1 MSAALRRSFSSL
13 SVPNYR
19 RFFAGQV
26 VSVSGNWMQ
35 MVAEGWLVL
44 TLTGSGVAVG
54 VATAMQ
60 FVPLLLF
67 GAWGGLLA
75 DRFDK
80 RRLLMVTQSAMAVP
94 ALFLFAVTVGGVVTP
109 AMVFATAFAR
119 GAVNSLDNPARQSFA
134 IEMVGA
140 DRIVN
145 AVSLNSVVI
154 HSSRILGPAVA
165 GAVIALWG
173 IGPCFAINALS
184 FLAMLVALAGMD
196 PKAIRAPAR
205 ANREPGAIRA
215 GLRYVAGSRELL
227 VPLAL
232 MALVGTLSFN
242 FQVVLPLLARFTFHG
257 DASTYA
263 LLLSAMAVG
272 SVTGALINGARGR
285 ADPALIATAAAAF
298 GTLGLLAAAAPSL
311 PIEVALLVPL
321 GVATVTFAA
330 GINSHLQL
338 AVEPAMRGRVMA
350 LYSIVFLGSTPIG
363 APIAGWLSEALG
375 PRAGLVMAG
384 LAALAAALFG
394 TLAFRRSGSL
404 GAGVVEVRDEPL
416 ARQPDLRPAGQRHG
430 ERAHPGM
437 RSREPRRAGEG
448 RVRGRGEMRARQV
461 LPEVQE
467 AAGEEEGSSKDR
479 EGALGL
485 NPGGN

>member
-1 MSAALRRSFSSL
+1 
-13 SVPNYR
+13 
-19 RFFAGQV
+19 
-26 VSVSGNWMQ
+26 
-35 MVAEGWLVL
+35 
-44 TLTGSGVAVG
+44 
-54 VATAMQ
+54 
-60 FVPLLLF
+60 VPLLLF

-80 RRLLMVTQSAMAVP
+80 RRLLMVTQSAMAIP

-119 GAVNSLDNPARQSFA
+119 GVVNSLDNPARQSFA
-134 IEMVGA
+134 IELVGA

-173 IGPCFAINALS
+173 IGPCFGLNALS
-184 FLAMLVALAGMD
+184 FIAMLVALAGM
-196 PKAIRAPAR
+196 APDELQQPRLAP
-205 ANREPGAIRA
+205 REPGAIRA
-215 GLRYVAGSRELL
+215 SLRYVVRTRELF

-285 ADPALIATAAAAF
+285 ADTRLIGSAAIAF
-298 GTLGLLAAAAPSL
+298 GILGLLAAAAPSL
-311 PIEVALLVPL
+311 PLEIALLVPL

-330 GINSHLQL
+330 GVNSHLQL

-350 LYSIVFLGSTPIG
+350 LYSIVFLGSTPIC
-363 APIAGWLSEALG
+363 APIAGLLSEAVS
-375 PRAGLVMAG
+375 PRAGLALAG
-384 LAALAAALFG
+384 FAALVAGIGAR
-394 TLAFRRSGSL
+394 LAFAPEAGRDAGGARYRDSDARVQAQPRLHAHRGPAAGHRSARRGNP
-404 GAGVVEVRDEPL
+404 GGGEVHDPTR
-416 ARQPDLRPAGQRHG
+416 RHRHG
-430 ERAHPGM
+430 EDVHDGGGDRAPAAPGA
-437 RSREPRRAGEG
+437 RHRA
-448 RVRGRGEMRARQV
+448 
-461 LPEVQE
+461 
-467 AAGEEEGSSKDR
+467 
-479 EGALGL
+479 
-485 NPGGN
+485 

>member
-1 MSAALRRSFSSL
+1 
-13 SVPNYR
+13 
-19 RFFAGQV
+19 
-26 VSVSGNWMQ
+26 
-35 MVAEGWLVL
+35 
-44 TLTGSGVAVG
+44 
-54 VATAMQ
+54 
-60 FVPLLLF
+60 
-67 GAWGGLLA
+67 
-75 DRFDK
+75 
-80 RRLLMVTQSAMAVP
+80 MVTQSAMAVP

-119 GAVNSLDNPARQSFA
+119 GVVNSLDNPARQSFA

-173 IGPCFAINALS
+173 IGPCFGLNALS
-184 FLAMLVALAGMD
+184 FIAMLVALAGM
-196 PKAIRAPAR
+196 APHELQQPRLAT
-205 ANREPGAIRA
+205 REPGAIRA
-215 GLRYVAGSRELL
+215 SLRYVVRTRELL

-285 ADPALIATAAAAF
+285 ADTRLIGSAAIAF
-298 GTLGLLAAAAPSL
+298 GILGLLAAAAPSL
-311 PIEVALLVPL
+311 PLEIALLVPL

-338 AVEPAMRGRVMA
+338 IVEPAMRGRVMA
-350 LYSIVFLGSTPIG
+350 LYSVVFLGSTPIG
-363 APIAGWLSEALG
+363 APIAGWLSEAVS
-375 PRAGLVMAG
+375 PRAGLALAGTAALLAG
-384 LAALAAALFG
+384 LAARLAFG
-394 TLAFRRSGSL
+394 TDAGRDAGGARYRDPDARVQAQPRLHAHGGPAAGDRSARRGDP
-404 GAGVVEVRDEPL
+404 GGREVHDP
-416 ARQPDLRPAGQRHG
+416 ARRHG
-430 ERAHPGM
+430 HRQDVHDGGGDRAPAAPGA
-437 RSREPRRAGEG
+437 RHRA
-448 RVRGRGEMRARQV
+448 
-461 LPEVQE
+461 
-467 AAGEEEGSSKDR
+467 
-479 EGALGL
+479 
-485 NPGGN
+485 